1 MELRQLVILTFQVSI
16 LLIVF
21 SFGLQATSRD
31 LLYVI
36 RRPGLLGRSLLAM
49 FFVMPVVA
57 VALALMLDFRRTVE
71 IDVVALAISA
81 VPPLLPNR
89 GSRAGGHTSYALGL
103 MVTVAVLSIV
113 IVPTAV
119 ELVGWLVGRS
129 LAMAPGAV
137 ARVILIMI
145 VMPVTIGMVVR
156 GVVPGVADRIEKPV
170 VLVAHVL
177 LAIAVMALLVASA
190 SEVWAQ
196 ADVSSLL
203 AMAIFVLVGLAVGHV
218 MGGPEP
224 DHSVVLALSTACRH
238 PGIAIGIVT
247 ANFPDVRPGPT
258 ILLYVI
264 VSALLCIPY
273 IAWHRRQVAAAVPA

>member
-31 LLYVI
+31 LLYLI

-49 FFVMPVVA
+49 FVVMPLVA
-57 VALALMLDFRRTVE
+57 VSLALMFNFQRTVE

-81 VPPLLPNR
+81 VPPLLPSR
-89 GSRAGGHTSYALGL
+89 GSKAGGHTSYALGL
-103 MVTVAVLSIV
+103 MVTVAVLSTV
-113 IVPTAV
+113 IVPASV
-119 ELVGWLVGRS
+119 ELIGLLVGRS
-129 LAMAPGAV
+129 LAMAPSVV
-137 ARVILIMI
+137 ARVVLVMI
-145 VMPVTIGMVVR
+145 VLPVMTGMVVR
-156 GVVPGVADRIEKPV
+156 AVLPAVADRIEKPV
-170 VLVAHVL
+170 VRVAHVL
-177 LAIAVMALLVASA
+177 LAVAVLALLAGSA
-190 SEVWAQ
+190 TAIWAQ
-196 ADVSSLL
+196 ADVSSIL
-203 AMAIFVLVGLAVGHV
+203 AIAIFVLGGLTVGHV

-238 PGIAIGIVT
+238 PGIAVAIVA

-264 VSALLCIPY
+264 VSAILCIPY
-273 IAWHRRQVAAAVPA
+273 IAWNRRQLVATVPA